1 MADFDFDAALKGNVD
16 SITAGLGDHDDT
28 RLQGLYDAEGKG
40 AKRAGVL
47 KAIESEQ
54 NARKLTARA
63 GELQEAAKKEG
74 VKLHTDKDVETLAAQ
89 RADEIGKERDAK
101 AAALETRIAS
111 LEKQLAASKARAP
124 AKAKAPAKPRVLKR
138 DTTKASEVDAEG
150 EFSVAFLGAEDR
162 TLGEVVPDLEFDA
175 GAFEPAPGQKGMILA
190 QPIEFPEGIGRMDV
204 HKVALLQGDQVMDV
218 VELVSPLPI
227 GGGARS
233 RIPEKYLRFDV
244 AIKTPKKSAGA

>member
-1 MADFDFDAALKGNVD
+1 MAEFDFDAALKGNVD
-16 SITAGLGDHDDT
+16 SITAGLGGHDDA
-28 RLQGLYDAEGKG
+28 RLQGLLDAEGKG

-54 NARKLTARA
+54 GARKLTARA
-63 GELQEAAKKEG
+63 GELQAAAKKEG
-74 VKLHTDKDVETLAAQ
+74 VTLHTDKDVEALAAN
-89 RADEIGKERDAK
+89 RADELGAERDA
-101 AAALETRIAS
+101 AAAAQEKRITA

-138 DTTKASEVDAEG
+138 DTTKPSAVDAEG

-162 TLGEVVPDLEFDA
+162 TLGEAVPDLEFDA
-175 GAFEPAPGQKGMILA
+175 GAFDPAPGQKGMVLK
-190 QPIEFPEGIGRMDV
+190 QPIDFPEGIGRMDV

-244 AIKTPKKSAGA
+244 AIKTPKAA